1 MGGAGFERSGMNGV
15 ATTGT
20 PSTGPDWQ
28 VAAVVLAAGRSRRMG
43 RDKLL
48 LPWGEETVLGATLR
62 NLRQAGIA
70 RPLVVTGGLAADL
83 DALVM
88 DHGAEL
94 VTNPAAEA
102 GEMLGSLQ
110 RGLAA
115 LPVAVDAV
123 LVLLGDQPMIGPDVI
138 GAVLDSGRRAAETAG
153 ARAAGVTVDGPGSGL
168 GSGHAPRLGPSPRPS
183 PAQLLVVPEHEGRW
197 GHPVLF
203 GRDHIPELL
212 ALPPG
217 ARPRD
222 LLLRRR
228 ELLTVLR
235 LDSEEIL
242 ADLDTEADYRRW
254 APDGRNRLSHG
265 IARQL

>member
-1 MGGAGFERSGMNGV
+1 MGGAGFERLGMRGV
-15 ATTGT
+15 AAIGSATAGR
-20 PSTGPDWQ
+20 DWK
-28 VAAVVLAAGRSRRMG
+28 VAAVVMAAGRSRRMG

-62 NLRQAGIA
+62 NLREAGIA
-70 RPLVVTGGLAADL
+70 RPLVVTGGLASDL
-83 DALVM
+83 DALVL
-88 DHGAEL
+88 DQGAEL
-94 VTNPAAEA
+94 VPNPVAEA

-115 LPVAVDAV
+115 LPAAVDAV
-123 LVLLGDQPMIGPDVI
+123 LVLLGDQPMIGPDII
-138 GAVLDSGRRAAETAG
+138 GTVLDAGRRAAETAG
-153 ARAAGVTVDGPGSGL
+153 ARAAGVTFDGPGSGL
-168 GSGHAPRLGPSPRPS
+168 GSGHAPRLGPCPRPS

-235 LDSEEIL
+235 LEAEEIL

-254 APDGRNRLSHG
+254 APDGLDRPSHG
-265 IARQL
+265 IAR

>member
-1 MGGAGFERSGMNGV
+1 MRRV
-15 ATTGT
+15 AAIGSA
-20 PSTGPDWQ
+20 STGSDWK

-62 NLRQAGIA
+62 NLRQAGID
-70 RPLVVTGGLAADL
+70 RPLVVTGGLGFDL
-83 DALVM
+83 DALVL

-94 VTNPAAEA
+94 VPNPAAEA

-115 LPVAVDAV
+115 LPAVVDAV
-123 LVLLGDQPMIGPDVI
+123 LVMLGDQPMIGPDIIRAVI
-138 GAVLDSGRRAAETAG
+138 DAGRRASESAMAY
-153 ARAAGVTVDGPGSGL
+153 GVDATGPGRG
-168 GSGHAPRLGPSPRPS
+168 PRFGPG
-183 PAQLLVVPEHEGRW
+183 QLLVVPEHEGRW

-212 ALPPG
+212 ALPLG

-228 ELLTVLR
+228 DLLTVLR
-235 LDSEEIL
+235 LEAEEIL
-242 ADLDTEADYRRW
+242 ADLDTEGDYLRW
-254 APDGRNRLSHG
+254 APEGHNRPSHG
-265 IARQL
+265 FAR

>member
-1 MGGAGFERSGMNGV
+1 MIVEEALGSE
-15 ATTGT
+15 TTGR
-20 PSTGPDWQ
+20 DWQ

-83 DALVM
+83 DALVL

-94 VTNPAAEA
+94 VPNRTAEA

-115 LPVAVDAV
+115 LPAAVDAV
-123 LVLLGDQPMIGPDVI
+123 LVLLGDQPMIGPGI
-138 GAVLDSGRRAAETAG
+138 LRAVLDAGRRAGEIAMAHEEDGTSS
-153 ARAAGVTVDGPGSGL
+153 GPGPGIV
-168 GSGHAPRLGPSPRPS
+168 PR
-183 PAQLLVVPEHEGRW
+183 QVLVVPEHEGRW

-203 GRDHIPELL
+203 GRDHVPELL
-212 ALPPG
+212 ALEHG

-228 ELLTVLR
+228 DLLTVLR
-235 LDSEEIL
+235 LEAEEIL
-242 ADLDTEADYRRW
+242 ADLDTEADYLRW
-254 APDGRNRLSHG
+254 APEGRNRSSHG
-265 IARQL
+265 LARYS